1 MLCGSKIAAILKS
14 KYFQQFVHHPTQTQ
28 SELCSMFAY
37 LLMTNEKQVRAFHLK
52 NIISL
57 MGVSQ
62 ISTPMRLTQNFPGF
76 LMGRGK
82 ATFKYI
88 EYFLFMLFTYLQS
101 FVGDHLGVM
110 WQRPHG
116 IAEIVGALNLILK
129 THLSAAFW
137 QGSLDAMIQD
147 SREGGE
153 LTPLQISLSF
163 HWLLWNDLHRDLS
176 TDFLPTIAELKK
188 FIHRAVDTAGQGFRV
203 VLGANWSEM
212 N

>member
-28 SELCSMFAY
+28 SELWSMFAY

-129 THLSAAFW
+129 TGNTFICSFLVGQFRCYDPRL
-137 QGSLDAMIQD
+137 QGRWGAHTTSN
-147 SREGGE
+147 
-153 LTPLQISLSF
+153 ISLIPLASV
-163 HWLLWNDLHRDLS
+163 
-176 TDFLPTIAELKK
+176 E
-188 FIHRAVDTAGQGFRV
+188 
-203 VLGANWSEM
+203 
-212 N
+212 